1 MEGRT
6 TEMPTIKDVAL
17 KAGVS
22 VTTVSRVL
30 NNRGYLSEELKAK
43 VYGAMKDLNYRP
55 NELARS
61 LSRSKSN
68 IIGLIIP
75 HVSHPFFGELA
86 GHIEDHAY
94 RKGYKLLLCNSQL
107 DKNKEL
113 DYIDMLRSSRV
124 DGIIM
129 GSHTLEVEAY
139 KQIHLPLVTFDRKI
153 SGEIPYFCSDNYNG
167 GSLAT
172 TLLADKGC
180 RKLAYIGGHPHLNLL
195 SHERYTAFR
204 NIAQQRG
211 IWHTSLHTDINVFN
225 VQEYEVLLERLFLE
239 HPDVDGIFASSDL
252 IAAYVLKACH
262 ESGRKVPEDVRIVGY
277 DGIYLRSLLTPSI
290 ATIRQPIEEMGKLAV
305 DLIHEQVEGNTVE
318 MEHTLPVELVEG
330 GTV

>member
-1 MEGRT
+1 
-6 TEMPTIKDVAL
+6 MPTIKDVAL

-30 NNRGYLSEELKAK
+30 NNRGYLSEELKEK
-43 VYGAMKDLNYRP
+43 VYGAMEALHYRP

-61 LSRSKSN
+61 LSRSRSN

-107 DKNKEL
+107 DKSKEM

-139 KQIHLPLVTFDRKI
+139 NHIHLPVVTFDRKL
-153 SGEIPYFCSDNYNG
+153 SDEIPYICSDNYKG
-167 GSLAT
+167 GALAT
-172 TLLADKGC
+172 TLLVDKGC
-180 RKLAYIGGHPHLNLL
+180 RKLAHIGGHPQLNVL
-195 SHERYTAFR
+195 SLERYRAFKD
-204 NIAQQRG
+204 IAEQKG
-211 IWHTSLHTDINVFN
+211 VWHTSLHTDINGFN
-225 VQEYEVLLERLFLE
+225 FQEYERLLEQLFQE
-239 HPDVDGIFASSDL
+239 HPDVDGIFASSDI
-252 IAAYVLKACH
+252 IAAYALKACK
-262 ESGRKVPEDVRIVGY
+262 ESGRKVPEQLKIIGY
-277 DGIYLRSLLTPSI
+277 DGISLRGLLTPVI
-290 ATIRQPIEEMGKLAV
+290 TTIRQPIQDMAARAV
-305 DLIHEQVEGNTVE
+305 DLILEQVEGNKVA
-318 MEHTLPVELVEG
+318 MEHVFPVELIEG
-330 GTV
+330 GTT